1 MANEQ
6 EIKQLVIERLKTL
19 PDDTGLS
26 IGSMGDFNKDEL
38 IKRVEQGDDVG
49 QKIIEVELNFLRGL
63 KDGILYETQHIGNE
77 A

>member
-1 MANEQ
+1 MSNEQ

-26 IGSMGDFNKDEL
+26 IGSKGDFNKEEL
-38 IKRVEQGDDVG
+38 IKRVELGDDVG

-63 KDGILYETQHIGNE
+63 KDGILYET
-77 A
+77 

>member
-26 IGSMGDFNKDEL
+26 IGSMGDFNKEEL
-38 IKRVEQGDDVG
+38 IKKVEQGDDIG
-49 QKIIEVELNFLRGL
+49 QKIVEVELNFLRGL
-63 KDGILYETQHIGNE
+63 KEGILYES
-77 A
+77 

>member
-1 MANEQ
+1 MSNEQ

-26 IGSMGDFNKDEL
+26 IGSKGDFNKEEL
-38 IKRVEQGDDVG
+38 IKRVELGDDVG

-63 KDGILYETQHIGNE
+63 KEGILYET
-77 A
+77 